1 MSIYRIQKQSGTY
14 SELLETYG
22 LANTLYRIFNSIGVL
37 NADIVVSDKNVY
49 YEITTS
55 WDIDGS
61 LLDKVVYF
69 PMQHIRTINCQHFA
83 LLNGT
88 SLIFTITLKVL
99 GNSMCWFSNFSI
111 YVLYRIF
118 SAHLRKSQINF
129 RGLIWWVLPHWGY
142 KCFAEAKI

>member
-1 MSIYRIQKQSGTY
+1 M
-14 SELLETYG
+14 
-22 LANTLYRIFNSIGVL
+22 V
-37 NADIVVSDKNVY
+37 
-49 YEITTS
+49 ITN
-55 WDIDGS
+55 
-61 LLDKVVYF
+61 YF
-69 PMQHIRTINCQHFA
+69 PMQHIRTINCQRFA

-129 RGLIWWVLPHWGY
+129 RGLIWWVFPYWGY
-142 KCFAEAKI
+142 KWFAKAKIKNILYYF